1 MTYTGIYS
9 DVVIMKGGELPSGE
23 TMKSD
28 GKSELIVYAEYEGK
42 LWAREYTEECILEY
56 MVETAP
62 ASN

>member
-1 MTYTGIYS
+1 
-9 DVVIMKGGELPSGE
+9 
-23 TMKSD
+23 MKSD

-56 MVETAP
+56 MVETAH

>member
-1 MTYTGIYS
+1 LTYTGINS